1 MQALYNSGKFLL
13 LFKEQVVQGFVD
25 MRLGEIE
32 GLRKINEFIFI
43 SVHISSYITYKVS
56 IVHAKQLGNASK
68 M

>member
-1 MQALYNSGKFLL
+1 
-13 LFKEQVVQGFVD
+13 